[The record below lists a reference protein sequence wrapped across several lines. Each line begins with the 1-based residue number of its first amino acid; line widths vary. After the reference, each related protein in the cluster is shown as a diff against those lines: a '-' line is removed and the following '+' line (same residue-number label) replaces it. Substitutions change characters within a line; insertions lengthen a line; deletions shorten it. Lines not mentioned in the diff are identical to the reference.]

1 MWHKLNAY
9 RSYKLLYVL
18 QHERI
23 DHLRQSSLLRQLRDV
38 AGLAKRLCSWLSL
51 NWEKLVLLE
60 KGLAFEEELVWVGE
74 TDADASPLGKV
85 PYLKTA
91 QGSVCESA
99 VMVEYIEQQYP
110 EHPLV
115 PKDAFQAAKVREL
128 VTFLDLHLELV
139 ARNLYPE
146 AFFGGKVSDSVKE
159 KIGVQLEKNVAAFAK
174 LVQFKPFI
182 GGTEISIADCTAAVH
197 LPVISAASKTIYGR
211 DFLANLPV
219 KDYMKM
225 WSERPSMQRVQADRK
240 ANNELFMSRMK
251 SKA

>member
-1 MWHKLNAY
+1 MLTLCGFGASNYHNKVKLA
-9 RSYKLLYVL
+9 
-18 QHERI
+18 
-23 DHLRQSSLLRQLRDV
+23 
-38 AGLAKRLCSWLSL
+38 
-51 NWEKLVLLE
+51 LLE
-60 KGLAFEEELVWVGE
+60 KGVAFEEELAWVGE

-85 PYLKTA
+85 PYLKTPE
-91 QGSVCESA
+91 GSICESA

-110 EHPLV
+110 QHPLI
-115 PKDAFQAAKVREL
+115 PQDAFQAAKVREL

-139 ARNLYPE
+139 ARNLYAE
-146 AFFGGKVSDSVKE
+146 AFFGGKVSDGVKE
-159 KIGVQLEKNVAAFAK
+159 KIGAQLEKNVAAFAK
-174 LVQFKPFI
+174 LAQFKPFI
-182 GGTEISIADCTAAVH
+182 AGTELSIADCTAAVH
-197 LPVISAASKTIYGR
+197 LPLITAASKTIYGR

>member
-1 MWHKLNAY
+1 
-9 RSYKLLYVL
+9 
-18 QHERI
+18 
-23 DHLRQSSLLRQLRDV
+23 
-38 AGLAKRLCSWLSL
+38 
-51 NWEKLVLLE
+51 
-60 KGLAFEEELVWVGE
+60 
-74 TDADASPLGKV
+74 
-85 PYLKTA
+85 
-91 QGSVCESA
+91 
-99 VMVEYIEQQYP
+99 
-110 EHPLV
+110 
-115 PKDAFQAAKVREL
+115 
-128 VTFLDLHLELV
+128 
-139 ARNLYPE
+139 
-146 AFFGGKVSDSVKE
+146 VSDSVKE
-159 KIGVQLEKNVAAFAK
+159 KIGAQLEKNVAAFAK

>member
-1 MWHKLNAY
+1 MLT
-9 RSYKLLYVL
+9 
-18 QHERI
+18 
-23 DHLRQSSLLRQLRDV
+23 
-38 AGLAKRLCSWLSL
+38 LCGFGAS
-51 NWEKLVLLE
+51 NYHNKVKLVLLE

-159 KIGVQLEKNVAAFAK
+159 KIGAQLEKNVAAFAK

-240 ANNELFMSRMK
+240 ANNDLFMSRMK

>member
-1 MWHKLNAY
+1 
-9 RSYKLLYVL
+9 
-18 QHERI
+18 
-23 DHLRQSSLLRQLRDV
+23 
-38 AGLAKRLCSWLSL
+38 
-51 NWEKLVLLE
+51 
-60 KGLAFEEELVWVGE
+60 
-74 TDADASPLGKV
+74 
-85 PYLKTA
+85 
-91 QGSVCESA
+91 
-99 VMVEYIEQQYP
+99 MVEYIEQQYP

-159 KIGVQLEKNVAAFAK
+159 KIGAQLEKNVAAFAK